1 MQVLKFG
8 GTSVGSV
15 DSIKQVIDIIDSHRR
30 DDGLPLGQQ
39 IAVVFSAMGGVTN
52 QLIEIGRM
60 ATTGSTDYME
70 LVRRIED
77 RHFAIVKALI
87 PVKEQSKVFAHIR
100 GIINE
105 LEELLR
111 GVSLIREL
119 TLRTHDL
126 ITSFG
131 ERLSTTVITE
141 CIKSRGIPAQF
152 CDARTLIKTD
162 AQFGQAAVNYPLTNQ
177 LIQAHFAKNTDLQ
190 LITGF
195 IGSTEKN
202 ETTTLGR
209 GGSDYTASIIGA
221 ALNANMIDIWTDV
234 DGMMTADPRKVPN
247 AFNIPTITYAEA
259 MELSHFGAKVIYP
272 PSLQP
277 AFARNIPI
285 RVLNTFNPTH
295 EGTVVSRTAERRQY
309 TITGISSID
318 DIALVN
324 VQGSGMIGVAGVSAK
339 LFGVLAAHKISVIL
353 ISQASSEHSI
363 CFAID
368 PRGAEQVKAILD
380 AEFATEIAHGHIDN
394 IAIER
399 ELSVIATVG
408 EGMKKSSGIAGKLFS
423 VLGKNG
429 VNIVAVAQGSS
440 EINISVVI
448 NKNNL
453 SKALNSLHN
462 IFFQSEARVLNLYLV
477 GTGLIGKTLLKQI
490 YDQDTYLR
498 TEKLL
503 KVCVVGMSN
512 TKKMLLDPKGIDL
525 NDWRERLLTD
535 GVTTSLPAFVE
546 KIKDYNLPNSVFID
560 CTSDK
565 DIVLF
570 YESLLDANISV
581 VTPNKV
587 ANSGSYAEY
596 RRLQRTALN
605 RGVKFLYETNV
616 GAGLPII
623 NTVQGL
629 MTSGD
634 RFLKIEAILSGTLSF
649 IFNTF
654 RPGRDGES
662 TSFAQVVREA
672 KEKGYTEP
680 DPRDDLSG
688 QDVARKI
695 LILAREAGFPLEPE
709 DITINNL
716 LPQSCLDAPTIPA
729 FFEELERN
737 NDYFENLLRDA
748 YDKGEKLRFVASFE
762 NNKATIGLRSVDAEH
777 PFYQLT
783 GADNIVSFTTE
794 RYKDRPLVVKGPGA
808 GAEVTASGVFADV
821 VSIGSYLA

>member
-15 DSIKQVIDIIDSHRR
+15 ESIRQVIEIIDTHRR
-30 DDGLPLGQQ
+30 NGDQ
-39 IAVVFSAMGGVTN
+39 IAVVFSAMGDITN

-60 ATTGSTDYME
+60 AISGEPDYME

-77 RHFAIVKALI
+77 RHFNIVKALI
-87 PVKEQSKVFAHIR
+87 PVKEQGKVVAHVR
-100 GIINE
+100 GIVNE
-105 LEELLR
+105 LEDLLR

-119 TLRTHDL
+119 TPRTHDL

-141 CIKSRGIPAQF
+141 CVRSRGIPAQF
-152 CDARTLIKTD
+152 CDARQLIKTD
-162 AQFGQAAVNYPLTNQ
+162 TQFGHAEVNYTLTNE
-177 LIQAHFAKNTDLQ
+177 LIRDYFAKNSDRPGTAIQ
-190 LITGF
+190 MVTGF

-209 GGSDYTASIIGA
+209 GGSDYTASILGA
-221 ALNANMIDIWTDV
+221 ALNADIIDIWTDV

-277 AFARNIPI
+277 AFAQNIPV

-324 VQGSGMIGVAGVSAK
+324 LQGSGMIGVAGVSAK

-368 PRGAEQVKAILD
+368 PRGADDVKAILD
-380 AEFATEIAHGHIDN
+380 AEFATEIEQGHIDSV
-394 IAIER
+394 AIER
-399 ELSVIATVG
+399 DLSVIATVG

-448 NKNNL
+448 NRNNL
-453 SKALNSLHN
+453 SKALNALHN

-490 YDQDTYLR
+490 FDQSEFLR
-498 TEKLL
+498 SEKLL
-503 KVCVVGMSN
+503 KVCVVGMTN
-512 TKKMLLDPKGIDL
+512 TKKMVLDPQGISL
-525 NDWRERLLTD
+525 NNWHDRLLTE

-565 DIVLF
+565 DIVQF

-587 ANSGSYAEY
+587 ANSGPYSEY

-629 MTSGD
+629 ITSGD

-654 RPGRDGES
+654 KPGI
-662 TSFAQVVREA
+662 SFADVVREA

-695 LILAREAGFPLEPE
+695 LILAREAGFPLEP
-709 DITINNL
+709 DDVTVTNM
-716 LPQSCLDAPTIPA
+716 LPASCLLAPTIPD
-729 FFEELERN
+729 FFNELERN
-737 NDYFENLLRDA
+737 NDYFENLLSEA
-748 YDKGEKLRFVASFE
+748 EANSEKLRFVASFE
-762 NNKATIGLRSVDAEH
+762 HGKATIGLRSVGPEH